1 VLCCCVCPCVWFLV
15 VNTYSNISSGR
26 VCVCGHRRTNT
37 SKRVKH
43 KSYYMR
49 VQSWQ
54 KGMKEKKRASYLAFG
69 LSSAGARGLHGK
81 SFFKNLHK
89 PSLEKSHSRFS
100 PSGEERRDEKGREKK
115 KNRRGRTTICIQMR
129 NTDFYSYRMRTHTHT
144 KRQTTWG
151 SSF

>member
-1 VLCCCVCPCVWFLV
+1 MPLCV
-15 VNTYSNISSGR
+15 ISCRKYIFQHLKWSC

>member
-1 VLCCCVCPCVWFLV
+1 
-15 VNTYSNISSGR
+15 
-26 VCVCGHRRTNT
+26 
-37 SKRVKH
+37 
-43 KSYYMR
+43 MR

>member
-1 VLCCCVCPCVWFLV
+1 
-15 VNTYSNISSGR
+15 
-26 VCVCGHRRTNT
+26 
-37 SKRVKH
+37 
-43 KSYYMR
+43 MR

-100 PSGEERRDEKGREKK
+100 PSGEDEWRDEKGKEKK
-115 KNRRGRTTICIQMR
+115 KRRGRTTICIQMR
-129 NTDFYSYRMRTHTHT
+129 NTGFYSSRMRTHTYHT